1 MARLDNIT
9 HKLDVIS
16 PSKTILLPNL
26 LTGRKREAAEL
37 RKEILKFG
45 KINQVKFV
53 LISCVKAILTF

>member
-1 MARLDNIT
+1 VARLDNIT

-16 PSKTILLPNL
+16 PLKTILPNL
-26 LTGRKREAAEL
+26 LTDRKREAAEV

-53 LISCVKAILTF
+53 LISFVKTILTF